1 MQSNIL
7 GFVNKKGYST
17 AYLQSE
23 SNDEHN
29 VTNSSLN
36 ENIVDHDYNNK
47 GNVIVGVN

>member
-1 MQSNIL
+1 ML
-7 GFVNKKGYST
+7 GFVKNKGYST

-29 VTNSSLN
+29 ITKSSLD
-36 ENIVDHDYNNK
+36 ENVVDHDYNNK

>member
-1 MQSNIL
+1 ML
-7 GFVNKKGYST
+7 GYVNKKGYST

-36 ENIVDHDYNNK
+36 ENIIDADFNYK
-47 GNVIVGVN
+47 GNVIVAVN